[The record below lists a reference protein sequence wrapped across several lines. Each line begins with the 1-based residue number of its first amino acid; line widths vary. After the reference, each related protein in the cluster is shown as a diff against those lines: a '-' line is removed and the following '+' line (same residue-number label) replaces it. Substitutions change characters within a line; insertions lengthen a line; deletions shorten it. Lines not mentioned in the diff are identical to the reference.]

1 MFKTLRM
8 KLMLGFL
15 PLLAI
20 LIGLGL
26 WAIAMFYG
34 LGGNIDVILRENYRS
49 VLAVERM
56 KEALE
61 RMDSGLMFAF
71 SGRAQQAREQ
81 FDKSKE
87 EFDRQLGVEQHNIT
101 VPGEQELVNEL
112 TAEYRSYLDL
122 AADYFDLHNATT
134 AQRTDVY
141 FSRLLPK
148 FENLRRLEDRV
159 LLLNQRN
166 MEQMNEKALR
176 NAASSTRLMIA
187 ALLVAV
193 VLAIASSR
201 ILTRLILEP
210 IVAVTEGA
218 RAVSQGNLDQVVPA
232 TTKDEL
238 GELGQAFNAM
248 ARTIREYREAGT
260 VRLLRAQKTAQA
272 TIDSFPDPVIV
283 VDPEGGVERAN
294 PAAQR
299 LLQAIPA
306 SSGDALPW
314 IAPAA
319 LKPAARFGAGRAG
332 RLPALEP
339 GASDLPAR
347 RQPGP
352 LLSASGAADPQRFGR
367 VAGGRGRP
375 FRRDQVSPPRPAQER
390 HDLDGQPRIED
401 AAHQPADGRASTA

>member
-1 MFKTLRM
+1 MFNTLQTLRM
-8 KLMLGFL
+8 KLTLGFL

-26 WAIAMFYG
+26 WAIVMFYG

-61 RMDSGLMFAF
+61 RMDSGLMFAV
-71 SGRAQQAREQ
+71 SGRDQQARMQ
-81 FDKSKE
+81 FDKSKV
-87 EFDRQLGVEQHNIT
+87 EFDRHLAIEQGNIT
-101 VPGEQELVNEL
+101 LPGEQDLVDQV
-112 TAEYRSYLDL
+112 TAEYGSYLKL
-122 AADYFDLHNATT
+122 AAEYFDLHLATAAT
-134 AQRTDVY
+134 RGDFY

-148 FENLRRLEDRV
+148 FEKIKRLEDDV

-176 NAASSTRLMIA
+176 NAASSIRLMIA

-193 VLAIASSR
+193 LLAIASAR
-201 ILTRLILEP
+201 VLTRLILEP
-210 IVAVTEGA
+210 IVAVTQAA

-238 GELGQAFNAM
+238 GELGQAFNTM
-248 ARTIREYREAGT
+248 ARTIREYRETGT

-283 VDPEGGVERAN
+283 VDPQGGVERAN

-299 LLQAIPA
+299 LLQAIPTSDGA
-306 SSGDALPW
+306 ALPW

-319 LKPAARFGAGRAG
+319 LKP
-332 RLPALEP
+332 RL
-339 GASDLPAR
+339 D
-347 RQPGP
+347 
-352 LLSASGAADPQRFGR
+352 
-367 VAGGRGRP
+367 
-375 FRRDQVSPPRPAQER
+375 
-390 HDLDGQPRIED
+390 
-401 AAHQPADGRASTA
+401 